1 MKHLKYFLN
10 LESMNGNATELE
22 NMKQEILR
30 EMRKEIAKAKLEII
44 EGNFSQETEI
54 WWKLVIKISN
64 NCSKHSPLFQLFAKR
79 CPEDKQQ
86 QY

>member
-1 MKHLKYFLN
+1 
-10 LESMNGNATELE
+10 MNGNATELE

-54 WWKLVIKISN
+54 
-64 NCSKHSPLFQLFAKR
+64 
-79 CPEDKQQ
+79 
-86 QY
+86 